1 MTAIAEQSRSTTPP
15 KFWVLLTT
23 SLISS
28 LIMLDSNIVAVSLPT
43 MGRTFGASFTDI
55 QWIVSAYVLT
65 YAALLMAT
73 GNFADLYGRRKA
85 MLLGLGAFA
94 VVSFACAVAPTALL
108 LNLARAAQGFGGA
121 LLLTSAL
128 AIISREFAGTERAGA
143 FAFWGAALGNT
154 PPDGKG
160 AIRGTFSAIEGLF
173 RLMFGTAR
181 LGAAEL
187 ETLAPVLQR
196 LYTADGTALRTSNKM
211 LASFKA

>member
-1 MTAIAEQSRSTTPP
+1 MTSIVEQSRSTTHPE
-15 KFWVLLTT
+15 FWVLLTT
-23 SLISS
+23 SLVSS
-28 LIMLDSNIVAVSLPT
+28 LIVLDSNIVAVSLPT
-43 MGRTFGASFTDI
+43 MGRALGASFTDI

-94 VVSFACAVAPTALL
+94 VASFACAVAPTALL

-143 FAFWGAALGNT
+143 FAF
-154 PPDGKG
+154 
-160 AIRGTFSAIEGLF
+160 
-173 RLMFGTAR
+173 
-181 LGAAEL
+181 
-187 ETLAPVLQR
+187 
-196 LYTADGTALRTSNKM
+196 
-211 LASFKA
+211 